1 MEGANSLNPNMKVK
15 ICISGAA
22 ETNFCGP
29 NAYNQAKEL
38 GAEIARQGA
47 VIMTGATTGFPLW
60 SAEGAKAAG
69 GMSVGLSPAA
79 TEREHVES
87 YKLPLE
93 HMDFII
99 YTGFGYSGRDLL
111 LTRSSDAVV
120 LGCGRIGTLHEFTI
134 AFEDGK
140 PLGVLEGDWGFDEVI
155 KDVMDN
161 AHRPNPNLI
170 FDKDPKRLI
179 ERIIAMVNERR
190 QSTPHYYTS
199 PDLGTGAAKPGADY
213 QVVQ

>member
-1 MEGANSLNPNMKVK
+1 MENGNVLNPHMKVK
-15 ICISGAA
+15 ICVSGAA
-22 ETNFCGP
+22 DTSFCGP
-29 NAYNQAKEL
+29 NAYNEAKEL

-47 VIMTGATTGFPLW
+47 VIMTGATTGFPFW
-60 SAEGAKAAG
+60 AAEGAKVAG
-69 GMSVGLSPAA
+69 GTSVGLSPAA

-93 HMDFII
+93 YMDFII

-111 LTRSSDAVV
+111 LTRSADAVV

-155 KDVMDN
+155 KEVMDN

-179 ERIIAMVNERR
+179 ERIIEMVETRR
-190 QSTPHYYTS
+190 KEAPHIYAN
-199 PDLGTGAAKPGADY
+199 PDVATGAATPGADY
-213 QVVQ
+213 QAVS

>member
-1 MEGANSLNPNMKVK
+1 MEVANVLNPKLKVK
-15 ICISGAA
+15 ICVSGAA
-22 ETNFCGP
+22 DTSFCGP
-29 NAYNQAKEL
+29 NAYAEAKEL

-60 SAEGAKAAG
+60 AAEGAKTAG
-69 GMSVGLSPAA
+69 GTSVGLSPAA

-93 HMDFII
+93 YMDFII

-111 LTRSSDAVV
+111 LTRSADAVV

-155 KDVMDN
+155 KDVIAN

-170 FDKDPKRLI
+170 FDKDPKKLI
-179 ERIIAMVNERR
+179 ERIITMVETRR
-190 QSTPHYYTS
+190 LEAPHMYAS
-199 PDLGTGAAKPGADY
+199 PDVTTGAEKPGADF
-213 QVVQ
+213 QIVQ